1 MSHTWKVFA
10 TLISL
15 VIPTC
20 GYGANQPLI
29 PRFAYVAN
37 NQDDTISIFAIR
49 QSNLRPAGYV
59 YTGSGS
65 NPRAIVVTPS
75 QSFLYVAEGNIGI
88 GAYSINTTNG
98 NLTPV
103 PGSPFLTGAEFS
115 IVMHPSG
122 KFLIAVTGSA
132 LVVYT
137 INPATGVLT
146 STQTVSGDSPI
157 SAAIDPKGL
166 FLFAANVNSNT
177 VSAFTINQNSG
188 IITPVV
194 GSPFPSGRNPQS
206 VVVEHQGKFLYVPN
220 GNDASVSAYA
230 INSTTG
236 TLTEIVGSP
245 FATGSVPVAAVS
257 KNSFL
262 YVGNSAD
269 KTVSQY
275 SLDPTTGALTQIAP
289 PFSTG
294 TSGPLGLTVS
304 PDEPLLYVADHDSD
318 EVIVLGMSK
327 NGVLFNE
334 SSVRARGNPLSIALA
349 SGKAAVAYSPK
360 YVYECNETSN
370 DVWGYG
376 VTAATGSLAAIG
388 GSPFLTGNSPQ
399 SVVSDLNGQF
409 LFTANSGS
417 NNVSAFTINPQTG
430 VLLPAHGSP
439 YPAGTN
445 PSTVAVDISARFVY
459 VTNSGSNSISEYSVD
474 PNGVLTALSG
484 SPFSISGSAPR
495 AMAIDP
501 RGKFVYVAQSTTI
514 SILEID
520 AQTGALRDVSSV
532 STGSPAISV
541 AIASDGKYLYALNG
555 SSGSVYAYGIDPV
568 TGQLSPLS
576 GSPFAGSGP
585 SNSIFI
591 NPLGKRLYAGNTN
604 TIGGYRLFDN
614 RGNLGA
620 LPQSPYE
627 GVSVAS
633 GLTIDQSDKFLYAA
647 NNSGNSISGFQV
659 AVASGALTPLTDSP
673 YEAGTN
679 PASVTVINN
688 IQ

>member
-1 MSHTWKVFA
+1 MA
-10 TLISL
+10 AAISL
-15 VIPTC
+15 VISTC

-59 YTGSGS
+59 YSGSGS

-88 GAYSINTTNG
+88 GAYAINTMNG
-98 NLTPV
+98 SLTLV
-103 PGSPFLTGAEFS
+103 SGSPFLTGAEFS

-137 INPATGVLT
+137 INPNTGALT
-146 STQTVSGDSPI
+146 SVQTVAGDSPI

-166 FLFAANVNSNT
+166 FLFAANVNSNS
-177 VSAFTINQNSG
+177 VSAFTINQSSG
-188 IITPVV
+188 ILTPVT
-194 GSPFPSGRNPQS
+194 GSPFASGRSPQS
-206 VVVEHQGKFLYVPN
+206 VVIEHQGKFLYLPN
-220 GNDASVSAYA
+220 GNDASVSAYG
-230 INSTTG
+230 INPTTG
-236 TLTEIVGSP
+236 ALTEIVGSP

-257 KNSFL
+257 KKSFL

-275 SLDPTTGALTQIAP
+275 SIDSTTGALTQIAA

-318 EVIVLGMSK
+318 EVIVLGMFQ

-334 SSVRARGNPLSIALA
+334 SSVRTRGNPLSIALA
-349 SGKAAVAYSPK
+349 SGNAAVAYSPK

-376 VTAATGSLAAIG
+376 VTAATGSLAALG
-388 GSPFLTGNSPQ
+388 GSPFSPAGNSPQ
-399 SVVSDLNGQF
+399 SVASDLNGKF

-430 VLLPAHGSP
+430 VLVPVPGSP
-439 YPAGTN
+439 FPAGTN

-474 PNGVLTALSG
+474 PNGALTVLPG
-484 SPFSISGSAPR
+484 SPFAISGSAPR
-495 AMAIDP
+495 AVAIDP
-501 RGKFVYVAQSTTI
+501 RGKFVYVAQSNTI
-514 SILEID
+514 LILEID
-520 AQTGALRDVSSV
+520 AQTGALQSISSV
-532 STGSPAISV
+532 STGSSV
-541 AIASDGKYLYALNG
+541 IAVAVASDGKYLYALNG

-568 TGQLSPLS
+568 TGQLSSIS
-576 GSPFAGSGP
+576 GSPFAGSGS

-591 NPLGKRLYAGNTN
+591 NPLGKRLYVGNTS
-604 TIGGYRLFDN
+604 TIRGYRLFDN
-614 RGNLGA
+614 LGNLA
-620 LPQSPYE
+620 VLPQSPYE
-627 GVSVAS
+627 GVAVAS
-633 GLTIDQSDKFLYAA
+633 GLAIDQSDSFLYAA

-659 AVASGALTPLTDSP
+659 DAASGALTPLTTSP
-673 YEAGTN
+673 YEAGAN
-679 PASVTVINN
+679 PASITVVNN